1 MILDFPN
8 IKEER
13 LPRFKGGE
21 KEYIARMFVDEH
33 NRIMYGRLESGASI
47 GMHMHDTS
55 SETIYFLQGSGKVLI
70 DDGEENVSAGQC
82 HYCPKGHAHS
92 LVNDSDADLIFF
104 AVIPQHESVG

>member
-33 NRIMYGRLESGASI
+33 NRIMYGRLEPGASI
-47 GMHMHDTS
+47 GMHLHDTS
-55 SETIYFLQGSGKVLI
+55 SEAIYILQGNGKVLI
-70 DDGEENVSAGQC
+70 DDGRESERGAVSLLPEWSCAQSC
-82 HYCPKGHAHS
+82 ER
-92 LVNDSDADLIFF
+92 
-104 AVIPQHESVG
+104 Q

>member
-21 KEYIARMFVDEH
+21 KEYIARMFVDEY
-33 NRIMYGRLESGASI
+33 NRIMYGRLEPGASI
-47 GMHMHDTS
+47 GMHLHDTS
-55 SETIYFLQGSGKVLI
+55 SEAIYILQGNGKVLI
-70 DDGEENVSAGQC
+70 DDGEERVSAGQC

>member
-21 KEYIARMFVDEH
+21 KEYIARMFVDEY
-33 NRIMYGRLESGASI
+33 NRIMYGRLEPGASI
-47 GMHMHDTS
+47 GMHLHDTS
-55 SETIYFLQGSGKVLI
+55 SEAIYILQGNGKVLI
-70 DDGEENVSAGQC
+70 DDGEERVSAGQC

-104 AVIPQHESVG
+104 AVIPQHENVG